1 MNPFNSLNPPA
12 WVGLAPHDAGGQG
25 AKQPLMKAAM
35 LAAGLGVI
43 AGLALRTCGRV
54 RAVP

>member
-12 WVGLAPHDAGGQG
+12 WVGLVPHDAGGQG

-35 LAAGLGVI
+35 LAAGVRAI
-43 AGLALRTCGRV
+43 AGLALSTCGRV